1 MSAQMSARLASAFA
15 GAASSRDLA
24 LSRRGASCAPRRVN
38 TVVFAKGKGSKYRN
52 AASDPYQAAIKGKEK
67 KAKAAPKPTADRGPI
82 NHAFGADE
90 PTEEYF
96 LFARKVK
103 ADASGSTAVPETE
116 TSAAEKS
123 AKSSENAQV
132 AAALGMKPDDASAN
146 SAVASLGAWLPL
158 GDISVEAGG
167 DLDAVVAE
175 RAAILTSFAK
185 RKHLKLLPILNDEIL
200 EFGVRVQ
207 RGPPRGA
214 DPTAVSAVAC
224 SALEWDPVVFGEF
237 GTVKAELRLMQ
248 AMPALGKGKKNEM
261 LTSAMDQIKA
271 QQEKAAAAKRA
282 AEEASTGE

>member
-24 LSRRGASCAPRRVN
+24 LSRRSGSRAPRRVN
-38 TVVFAKGKGSKYRN
+38 TAVRAKGKGSKYRN
-52 AASDPYQAAIKGKEK
+52 AASDPYQATVKSKEK
-67 KAKAAPKPTADRGPI
+67 VAKAGPKPTADRGPI

-103 ADASGSTAVPETE
+103 SEADGSPAPPAE
-116 TSAAEKS
+116 TSPEGARVVKS
-123 AKSSENAQV
+123 AENEEV
-132 AAALGMKPDDASAN
+132 AAALGMKPDDAGA

-167 DLDAVVAE
+167 DLDTVVAE

>member
-24 LSRRGASCAPRRVN
+24 LSRRSGSRAPRRVN
-38 TVVFAKGKGSKYRN
+38 TAVRAKGKGSKYRN
-52 AASDPYQAAIKGKEK
+52 AASDPYQATVKSKEK
-67 KAKAAPKPTADRGPI
+67 VAKAAPKPTADRGPI

-103 ADASGSTAVPETE
+103 SEAGGSPAPPAE
-116 TSAAEKS
+116 TSPEGARVVKS
-123 AKSSENAQV
+123 AENEEV
-132 AAALGMKPDDASAN
+132 AAALGMKPDDAGA

-167 DLDAVVAE
+167 DLDTVVAE

-185 RKHLKLLPILNDEIL
+185 RKHLKLLPILNDEAL

-207 RGPPRGA
+207 RGPPRGP
-214 DPTAVSAVAC
+214 DPTAVSAVAR
-224 SALEWDPVVFGEF
+224 SALAWDPKAFGEF

-271 QQEKAAAAKRA
+271 QQEKAAAAKKA
-282 AEEASTGE
+282 AEAGEA

>member
-1 MSAQMSARLASAFA
+1 MSAQMSARLESAFA

-24 LSRRGASCAPRRVN
+24 LSRRSGSRAPRRVN
-38 TVVFAKGKGSKYRN
+38 TAVRAKGKGSKYRN
-52 AASDPYQAAIKGKEK
+52 AASDPYQATVKSKEK
-67 KAKAAPKPTADRGPI
+67 VAKAAPKPTADRGPI

-103 ADASGSTAVPETE
+103 SEADGSPAPPAE
-116 TSAAEKS
+116 TSPEGARVVKS
-123 AKSSENAQV
+123 AENEEV
-132 AAALGMKPDDASAN
+132 AAALGMKPDDAGA

-167 DLDAVVAE
+167 DLDTVVAE
-175 RAAILTSFAK
+175 RAVILTSFAK
-185 RKHLKLLPILNDEIL
+185 RKHLKLLPILNDEAL

-207 RGPPRGA
+207 RGPPRGP
-214 DPTAVSAVAC
+214 DPTAVSAVAR
-224 SALEWDPVVFGEF
+224 SALLWDPKAFGEF

-271 QQEKAAAAKRA
+271 QQEKAAAAKKA
-282 AEEASTGE
+282 AEAGEA

>member
-1 MSAQMSARLASAFA
+1 MSARLASTFA

-24 LSRRGASCAPRRVN
+24 LSRRSGLRAPRRVN
-38 TVVFAKGKGSKYRN
+38 TAVRAKGKGSKYRN
-52 AASDPYQAAIKGKEK
+52 AASDPYQAALKSKEK
-67 KAKAAPKPTADRGPI
+67 VAKAAPKPTADRGPI

-96 LFARKVK
+96 LFVRKVK
-103 ADASGSTAVPETE
+103 SDVSGSMATSAE
-116 TSAAEKS
+116 TSPEGARVAKS
-123 AKSSENAQV
+123 AENEQV
-132 AAALGMKPDDASAN
+132 AAALGMKPDDAGA

-167 DLDAVVAE
+167 DLDTVVAE

-185 RKHLKLLPILNDEIL
+185 RKHLKLLPILSDEAL

-207 RGPPRGA
+207 RGPPRGP
-214 DPTAVSAVAC
+214 DPTAVSAVAR
-224 SALEWDPVVFGEF
+224 SSLEWDPKTFGEF

-261 LTSAMDQIKA
+261 LSSAMDQIKA
-271 QQEKAAAAKRA
+271 QQEKAEAAKKA
-282 AEEASTGE
+282 AEASEA

>member
-1 MSAQMSARLASAFA
+1 M
-15 GAASSRDLA
+15 
-24 LSRRGASCAPRRVN
+24 N
-38 TVVFAKGKGSKYRN
+38 TAVRAKGKGSKYRN
-52 AASDPYQAAIKGKEK
+52 AASDPYQATVKSKEK
-67 KAKAAPKPTADRGPI
+67 VAKAAPKPTADRGPI

-103 ADASGSTAVPETE
+103 SEADGSPAPPAE
-116 TSAAEKS
+116 TSPEGARVVKS
-123 AKSSENAQV
+123 AENEEV
-132 AAALGMKPDDASAN
+132 AAALGMKPDDAGA

-167 DLDAVVAE
+167 DLDTVVAE

-185 RKHLKLLPILNDEIL
+185 RKHLKLLPILNDEAL

-207 RGPPRGA
+207 RGPPRGP
-214 DPTAVSAVAC
+214 DPTAVSAVAR
-224 SALEWDPVVFGEF
+224 SALAWDPKAFGEF

-271 QQEKAAAAKRA
+271 QQEKAAAAKKA
-282 AEEASTGE
+282 AEAGEA

>member
-24 LSRRGASCAPRRVN
+24 LSRRSGSRAPRRVN
-38 TVVFAKGKGSKYRN
+38 TAVRAKGKGSKYRN
-52 AASDPYQAAIKGKEK
+52 AASDPYQATVKSKEK
-67 KAKAAPKPTADRGPI
+67 VAKAAPKPTADRGPI

-103 ADASGSTAVPETE
+103 SEADGSPAPPAE
-116 TSAAEKS
+116 TSPEGARVVKS
-123 AKSSENAQV
+123 AENEEV
-132 AAALGMKPDDASAN
+132 AAALGMKPDDAGA

-167 DLDAVVAE
+167 DLDTVVAE

-185 RKHLKLLPILNDEIL
+185 RKHLKLLPILSDEAL

-207 RGPPRGA
+207 RGPLRGP
-214 DPTAVSAVAC
+214 DPTAVSAVAR
-224 SALEWDPVVFGEF
+224 SSLEWDPKTFGEF

-261 LTSAMDQIKA
+261 LSSAMDQIKA
-271 QQEKAAAAKRA
+271 QQEKAEAAKKA
-282 AEEASTGE
+282 AEASEA

>member
-24 LSRRGASCAPRRVN
+24 LSRRSGSRAPRRVN
-38 TVVFAKGKGSKYRN
+38 TAVRAKGKGSKYRN
-52 AASDPYQAAIKGKEK
+52 AASDPYQATVKSKEK
-67 KAKAAPKPTADRGPI
+67 VAKAAPKPTADRGPI

-103 ADASGSTAVPETE
+103 SEADGSPAPPAE
-116 TSAAEKS
+116 TSPEGARVVKS
-123 AKSSENAQV
+123 AENEEV
-132 AAALGMKPDDASAN
+132 AAALGMKPDDAGA

-167 DLDAVVAE
+167 DLDTVVAE

-185 RKHLKLLPILNDEIL
+185 RKHLKLLPILSDEAL

-207 RGPPRGA
+207 RGPPRGP
-214 DPTAVSAVAC
+214 DPTAVSAVAR
-224 SALEWDPVVFGEF
+224 SSLEWDPKTFGEF

-261 LTSAMDQIKA
+261 LSSAMDQIKA
-271 QQEKAAAAKRA
+271 QQEKAEAAKKA
-282 AEEASTGE
+282 AEASEA